1 MKPIKSMSKQS
12 GHAALLFAM
21 MIPAFFG
28 IFTLASDGARAL
40 QSKARLDDALEV
52 ATLAVAAH
60 NDDNKDNG
68 SGQGSAVNVKIA
80 TDYISQYMVD
90 MDQVSNLKVVK
101 LSCDQ
106 IPECAAGVIKGESRF
121 FEYSVTATTRH
132 TSWFPGNDAIVGFGD
147 NFNVAGAATA
157 RKYQSE
163 AVDVVF
169 VADFS
174 GSMWESW
181 RGGRNKKYKDLTD
194 IISKVTDELKKY
206 NDLENS
212 SDNTAAFT
220 GFDKKTYQL
229 KNGSSHK
236 KCSTD
241 QLVYTNNKVNYIR
254 TVERIF
260 SDKHCSG
267 SYDYVDFYDIDVTTD
282 FSRFNQKVKGFSPNG
297 STASYQGIMRG
308 AQLAMHG
315 SNPRRLIIVLSDG
328 GDSSKNTAQGLV
340 NAGMCTKIVNTLNQ
354 QKTPD
359 GASVTGKISVVGFDY
374 NVNSNRALMEC
385 AGAENV
391 FKAQNR
397 DDILNKIL
405 ELITEEIGHLK

>member
-1 MKPIKSMSKQS
+1 MKSIQSISKQS
-12 GHAALLFAM
+12 GHAAILFAM

-90 MDQVSNLKVVK
+90 MDQVSNLNVVK

-174 GSMWESW
+174 GSMNESW
-181 RGGRNKKYKDLTD
+181 KGGRKRKYLDLID
-194 IISKVTDELKKY
+194 IISEVTDELQKY

-212 SDNTAAFT
+212 DDNTAAFT
-220 GFDKKTYQL
+220 GFDFYPYKTKGGNKTCSSDQMIYQSGDVNYRKTVDAL
-229 KNGSSHK
+229 FNIK
-236 KCSTD
+236 KCRG
-241 QLVYTNNKVNYIR
+241 NNNHIK
-254 TVERIF
+254 
-260 SDKHCSG
+260 
-267 SYDYVDFYDIDVTTD
+267 FYDLDVTTN
-282 FSRFNQKVKGFSPNG
+282 FSSFNRKIKKFKPNG
-297 STASYQGIMRG
+297 GTYSYQGIIRG
-308 AQLAMHG
+308 AQLAMNG

-328 GDSSKNTAQGLV
+328 GDSKKTDAQGLV

-374 NVNSNRALMEC
+374 NVNSNKALMEC

-391 FKAQNR
+391 FKAENR